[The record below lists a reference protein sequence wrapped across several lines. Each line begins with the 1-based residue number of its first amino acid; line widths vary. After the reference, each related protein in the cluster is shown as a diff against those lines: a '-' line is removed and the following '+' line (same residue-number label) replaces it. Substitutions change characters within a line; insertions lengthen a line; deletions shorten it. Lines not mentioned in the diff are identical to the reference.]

1 MASSTVTPSRRSAG
15 WNVVFLAGKSHSH
28 FAGVFSPASCS
39 LLTFQDVVREMS
51 LCFEFQGGSGGD
63 DTGFWGNI
71 AFETLDQDSFHDSFP
86 SLIRDLSISVPSLDS
101 PNLKRPNVLRF
112 RIFRHTPCQLPDD
125 SPLHA
130 HLQAKCAHHLPQ
142 PVRRH
147 NMRYL
152 PPKTASSDSRYAIMP
167 YRSTLKGRRGSVSP
181 KRPRSGSTSPNKDTS
196 ADPDD
201 MDVSEMVM
209 PANMD
214 LDLGKARKYS
224 NNFRTSCL
232 DNANAC
238 AVSGKGASWYFNSDI
253 GPALHACH
261 IVEQKQ
267 YHLYPRDDDDQDN
280 EDTMYSPRRLG
291 ELWLRTWSSRNSIL
305 LLSHLHE
312 LFDARLF
319 SIDPKTHKIRAFV
332 PYDVITEYHG
342 RKATLPRD
350 VDPLALQHHYD
361 MCCIENMA
369 AQFPYIDM
377 TSFEDSR
384 MTSGTKTPA
393 STKTDLPATP
403 GSGDPNLTGDPS
415 KKQQLVRR
423 CRDPPSGKNPAAD
436 AVGLPPR
443 EEDGGGKRKRSD
455 SCELN
460 LECLYNGYSD
470 SYITSLNSREFL
482 ADVNWELQRF
492 KATKLS

>member
-1 MASSTVTPSRRSAG
+1 
-15 WNVVFLAGKSHSH
+15 
-28 FAGVFSPASCS
+28 
-39 LLTFQDVVREMS
+39 
-51 LCFEFQGGSGGD
+51 
-63 DTGFWGNI
+63 
-71 AFETLDQDSFHDSFP
+71 
-86 SLIRDLSISVPSLDS
+86 
-101 PNLKRPNVLRF
+101 
-112 RIFRHTPCQLPDD
+112 
-125 SPLHA
+125 
-130 HLQAKCAHHLPQ
+130 
-142 PVRRH
+142 
-147 NMRYL
+147 
-152 PPKTASSDSRYAIMP
+152 
-167 YRSTLKGRRGSVSP
+167 
-181 KRPRSGSTSPNKDTS
+181 
-196 ADPDD
+196 
-201 MDVSEMVM
+201 
-209 PANMD
+209 
-214 LDLGKARKYS
+214 
-224 NNFRTSCL
+224 
-232 DNANAC
+232 
-238 AVSGKGASWYFNSDI
+238 
-253 GPALHACH
+253 
-261 IVEQKQ
+261 
-267 YHLYPRDDDDQDN
+267 
-280 EDTMYSPRRLG
+280 
-291 ELWLRTWSSRNSIL
+291 

-377 TSFEDSR
+377 MTSFEDSR

-393 STKTDLPATP
+393 STKTCLPATP

-423 CRDPPSGKNPAAD
+423 GRDPPSGKNPAVD

-460 LECLYNGYSD
+460 PECLYNGYYGD